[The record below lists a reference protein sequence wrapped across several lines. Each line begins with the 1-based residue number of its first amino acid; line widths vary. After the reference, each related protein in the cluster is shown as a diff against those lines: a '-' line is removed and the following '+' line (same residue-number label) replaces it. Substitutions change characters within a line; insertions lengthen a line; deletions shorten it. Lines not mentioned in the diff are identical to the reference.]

1 MEGGGWVGAVE
12 DRSGLDAREKK
23 FPEILFVF
31 LSTHHSDQMSE
42 GSQSSKVNL
51 KVTLCDGQSLTY
63 SPRVGSQSCQ
73 VSRN

>member
-42 GSQSSKVNL
+42 GSQAGMCGAELFPAGRGKKSAGRGGA
-51 KVTLCDGQSLTY
+51 GQK
-63 SPRVGSQSCQ
+63 
-73 VSRN
+73 NA